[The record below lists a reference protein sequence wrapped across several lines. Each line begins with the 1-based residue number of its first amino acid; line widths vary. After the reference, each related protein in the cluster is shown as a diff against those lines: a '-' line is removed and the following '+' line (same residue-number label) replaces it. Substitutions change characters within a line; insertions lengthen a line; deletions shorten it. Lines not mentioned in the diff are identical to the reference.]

1 MKKRSNRIMAVLLS
15 LILALTLAV
24 PAFAGTRP
32 EQVALQ
38 LGENELTL
46 DNVLST
52 AYYYFTPEESG
63 KYIIRSVS
71 TPPSDPYMEYNL
83 SSYLDHGDTKD
94 FYCVATLTAGVTAE
108 FLIRDTLENSP
119 VTVVVEKYTE
129 PLPNPLSLGDNALS
143 LNRKAYAEEYS
154 FTPAESGVYEFSSS
168 GYGQPGC
175 LWGSEDIEGGMMIG
189 DVYSWQ
195 FCFEKELTAG
205 TGYVFKPYNTSGAY
219 EGTVTITKKDAATV
233 ELDALALSFGT
244 DPVLL
249 NTVGSASVELPADS
263 HCAAEW
269 TWTDQFG
276 NELADDAT
284 FRCGSYFLSLVVTP
298 DSGYLFA
305 DDAAVTFAALENTV
319 DHTLT
324 VSSRSVVADGWF
336 RFGSESGHSYTDWE
350 EMTRAQVNE
359 AGLGEPY
366 DTQLWESR
374 VCTACEKTQYRGGD
388 TPEICTITLLFSN
401 APAANLT
408 ADDVTVAVPAD
419 RPYYLAPAAAGA
431 DPNYPGWIGTLSE
444 SGRFLCRSA
453 YTGFCVLYP
462 TEGHYFTRDGNL
474 EIEIEVMPADAVL
487 YTDYAFISGSEAI
500 YISADFRETDHIYQA
515 PVWRWA
521 DDYSEAYADFAC
533 VYGDWTVTATVHN
546 PPMTIVSDATYSQ
559 DQIIKYTAHTV
570 FRNEEYENETDP
582 IPVAGTA
589 AALLAA
595 DTATFN
601 TYKADKAAA
610 LDALAQDGDSEASQK
625 LIADAKAA
633 INALGFDASK
643 SLDENKVAADTTAAA
658 VTAQLTADLE
668 TQRAAE
674 AAAAQLAAD
683 KAAFEAYKADKAAA
697 LDALAQDG
705 DSAASQALITN
716 AKAAVTGLAYDE
728 SKTLDENKAVADTTA
743 AAVTAQLTAD
753 LETQRAADA
762 EQPQPEDP
770 GNQDEPGSS
779 GNFFSRLWNHIRD
792 FFARIAAFFRNLF
805 RR

>member
-1 MKKRSNRIMAVLLS
+1 MKKRSNRVLAVLLS
-15 LILALTLAV
+15 VILALTLAV
-24 PAFAGTRP
+24 PAFAGTRQ
-32 EQVALQ
+32 EQVALV
-38 LGENELTL
+38 LGENALAL
-46 DNVLST
+46 DNEFST

-83 SSYLDHGDTKD
+83 ASYLDYGGTKD
-94 FYCVATLTAGVTAE
+94 FYCVATLTAGVAAE
-108 FLIRDTLENSP
+108 FLIRDTVENSS

-175 LWGSEDIEGGMMIG
+175 LWGDEDIEGGMMIG

-195 FCFEKELTAG
+195 FSFEKELTAG

-219 EGTVTITKKDAATV
+219 EGIVTITKKAAATV
-233 ELDALALSFGT
+233 ELDALALSFGS
-244 DPVLL
+244 DPALL
-249 NTVGSASVELPADS
+249 HTVGSASVELPADS

-276 NELADDAT
+276 NELADDVV

-298 DSGYLFA
+298 DSGYQFA
-305 DDAAVTFAALENTV
+305 DNADVTFAALENTV
-319 DHTLT
+319 EHTLT
-324 VSSRSVVADGWF
+324 VSGRSVVADGWF

-366 DTQLWESR
+366 GAGLWEYR
-374 VCTACEKTQYRGGD
+374 VCTVCEKPQYRGGD
-388 TPEICTITLLFSN
+388 TPEICTITLLLSN

-431 DPNYPGWIGTLSE
+431 DPDYPGWIGTLGE
-444 SGRFLCRSA
+444 GRRFLCRSE

-474 EIEIEVMPADAVL
+474 EIEIEVTPADAVL
-487 YTDYAFISGSEAI
+487 ATDYAFISGSEAV
-500 YISADFRETDHIYQA
+500 YISADFRETDHIYRA
-515 PVWRWA
+515 PVWSWA
-521 DDYSEAYADFAC
+521 EDYSEAYADFAC
-533 VYGDWTVTATVHN
+533 VYGDWTVRATVHN
-546 PPMTIVSDATYSQ
+546 PVMSEVSPATYTQ
-559 DQIIKYTAHTV
+559 DRIVKFTAHTV
-570 FRNEEYENETDP
+570 FRDEQYEKESGNIT
-582 IPVAGTA
+582 VTGSA

-595 DTATFN
+595 DTETFN
-601 TYKADKAAA
+601 AYKAEKAAE
-610 LDALAQDGDSEASQK
+610 LDVLAEAGDSTACQS
-625 LIADAKAA
+625 LIANAKAE
-633 INALGFDASK
+633 INALAFDTSK
-643 SLDENKVAADTTAAA
+643 SLDENKATVDTEKGAI
-658 VTAQLTADLE
+658 E
-668 TQRAAE
+668 TILSQSLAMQRAEE
-674 AAAAQLAAD
+674 ALATD
-683 KAAFEAYKADKAAA
+683 KEAFEVYKAEKAAA
-697 LDALAQDG
+697 LDSLAEAG
-705 DSAASQALITN
+705 DSATSQALIAG
-716 AKAAVTGLAYDE
+716 AKAAVTGFVFDE
-728 SKTLDENKAVADTTA
+728 SKSLDENKAIVDAKAT
-743 AAVTAQLTAD
+743 AVTAKLTAD
-753 LETQRAADA
+753 LEAQRASEA
-762 EQPQPEDP
+762 ETPQPEKP
-770 GNQDEPGSS
+770 GDQGEDGSS
-779 GNFFSRLWNHIRD
+779 GDGGNFFTRLWNRIRD